1 MNWNW
6 IIFLPTLLLLFS
18 HIIVI
23 KCENLTN
30 LLDLTTIGQKQC
42 TGECYNRGSCKS
54 FTYNRGHLECSLFIN
69 TIISDENYVY
79 NGEVQT
85 GLRSRDDINTVSLLL
100 NNYIIESHP
109 PN

>member
-6 IIFLPTLLLLFS
+6 SIFLPTQLLLFS
-18 HIIVI
+18 HIISI
-23 KCENLTN
+23 KCENLTS

-42 TGECYNRGSCKS
+42 TGECYDHGSCKS

-69 TIISDENYVY
+69 TITSDEDYVY

-85 GLRSRDDINTVSLLL
+85 GIRSRDDINTVSLL
-100 NNYIIESHP
+100 
-109 PN
+109 